1 MANGKSSQ
9 KNGKGKSMKGAKIVM
24 EKTTKKMNK
33 EEKMAEE
40 KQNKENLKKEVVAD
54 LTEIQ
59 KVVKDAIDK
68 GATNVEQVHQS
79 IAKMPLKYLEKI
91 ERIESAAKKVG
102 DIQEKTIGYVYDLIR
117 RVNGKVDGIAKDM
130 LQKAADR

>member
-9 KNGKGKSMKGAKIVM
+9 KSGKGKSMKGAKIVM
-24 EKTTKKMNK
+24 EEKTKDMKK

-40 KQNKENLKKEVVAD
+40 KQNKENLKEEVVAD

-68 GATNVEQVHQS
+68 GAANVEQVHLS

-91 ERIESAAKKVG
+91 ERIESAAKKAG

-130 LQKAADR
+130 LQKAAGR

>member
-1 MANGKSSQ
+1 MANGKSFQ
-9 KNGKGKSMKGAKIVM
+9 KSGKGKSMKGAETVM
-24 EKTTKKMNK
+24 EETTKEMKK

-91 ERIESAAKKVG
+91 ERIESAAKKAG

-117 RVNGKVDGIAKDM
+117 RVNGKADGIAKDM
-130 LQKAADR
+130 LKKATG